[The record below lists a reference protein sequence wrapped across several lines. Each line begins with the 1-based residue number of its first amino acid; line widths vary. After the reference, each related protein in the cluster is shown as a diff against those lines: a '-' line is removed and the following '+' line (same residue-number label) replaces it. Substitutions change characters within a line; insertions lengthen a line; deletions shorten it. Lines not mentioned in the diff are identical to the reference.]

1 VLPVHLYGQAAD
13 LPRIR
18 GICRRHGAILIEDCA
33 QAHGA
38 LLEGARLGNWGDAAA
53 FSFYPT
59 KNLGALGDG
68 GAVVTSD
75 PQIAETVRLLREYGW
90 RERYVSAIA
99 GKNSRLDEIQAAILR
114 VKLSH
119 LDEDNGR
126 RQRIARAYDAGLAG
140 TALGLPAGSPGHVY
154 HQYVVRGS
162 GRDDLMAHLR
172 RRGVGTL
179 IHYPV
184 PVHLQPAY
192 RDRVP
197 LSARGLAVSESAARE
212 VLSLPLYPQL
222 ADGDVQQVIDAV
234 RACSPPAP

>member
-1 VLPVHLYGQAAD
+1 
-13 LPRIR
+13 
-18 GICRRHGAILIEDCA
+18 
-33 QAHGA
+33 
-38 LLEGARLGNWGDAAA
+38 
-53 FSFYPT
+53 
-59 KNLGALGDG
+59 
-68 GAVVTSD
+68 
-75 PQIAETVRLLREYGW
+75 
-90 RERYVSAIA
+90 
-99 GKNSRLDEIQAAILR
+99 
-114 VKLSH
+114 
-119 LDEDNGR
+119 
-126 RQRIARAYDAGLAG
+126 
-140 TALGLPAGSPGHVY
+140 GHVY

-234 RACSPPAP
+234 RACSPPAPRPRRRGSSAPTSTPAISRAGLRWSNRCAVIVHRSDFGSSAWTSARTKPCKPGPRPS